1 MEGPSETGPPT
12 FKLFNHSCLT
22 DKIFKI
28 DKHKLETKHGKIW
41 EYQNEGVP
49 LKRGHQNSNFLTTHA
64 NHTKFSWQAKMKK
77 RQNLTKF
84 GVPKWGSLNW
94 VLQKSNFLTI

>member
-1 MEGPSETGPPT
+1 MGGLSETGPPT
-12 FKLFNHSCLT
+12 FKLFNLSCLT
-22 DKIFKI
+22 DEISRI
-28 DKHKLETKHGKIW
+28 DKHKLKTNYGKIW
-41 EYQNEGVP
+41 EYQNEGVF

-64 NHTKFSWQAKMKK
+64 NHTKFSWQAKMK

-94 VLQKSNFLTI
+94 VLQNSNFSTI